1 MSGYVLTATGKMG
14 LKISVT
20 LVIIGAETIAMEV
33 VERSMDRAVIFDLY
47 ETLITENHPEWHAE
61 APTPGERL
69 GLSQEDFDREWFARY
84 QARMTGKF
92 QCYRDVLREICCAC
106 QIAPPEEEISTMQA
120 ERLAAKARPFERL
133 DPLVVETLYK
143 LKASGYRIGVISN
156 CAFDE
161 MAAWD
166 STELA
171 VQVDVPI
178 FSCVEGL
185 TKPNPAIYE
194 LACERLGV
202 DNSAAVY
209 VGDGGSDELRG
220 ADTAGLTAIWTTWYI
235 EKWPW
240 DWVGYAAKTSDGFPQ
255 CRRFCDLPAL
265 VDDMYT

>member
-1 MSGYVLTATGKMG
+1 MSSCVLTANGKMG

-20 LVIIGAETIAMEV
+20 LVIIGVEVIDVET
-33 VERSMDRAVIFDLY
+33 MDKSANRAVIFDLY

-92 QCYRDVLREICCAC
+92 RCYSDVLREICYAC
-106 QIAPPEEEISTMQA
+106 QIAPPDEEISTMQA
-120 ERLAAKARPFERL
+120 EKLAAKARPFERL
-133 DPLVVETLYK
+133 DSLVVETLYK
-143 LKASGYRIGVISN
+143 LKASGYRIGLISN
-156 CAFDE
+156 CSFDE

-166 STELA
+166 SSELA
-171 VQVDVPI
+171 VQVDTPV

-185 TKPNPAIYE
+185 TKSNPAIYE

-209 VGDGGSDELRG
+209 VGVGGSDELRG
-220 ADTAGLTAIWTTWYI
+220 ADTAGLTAIWATWYI

-240 DWVGYAAKTSDGFPQ
+240 DWVGYAAKTSNAFPR
-255 CRRFCDLPAL
+255 CRRICDLPAL

>member
-1 MSGYVLTATGKMG
+1 MQKSTK
-14 LKISVT
+14 
-20 LVIIGAETIAMEV
+20 
-33 VERSMDRAVIFDLY
+33 RAVIFDLY

-84 QARMTGKF
+84 RARMTGKF
-92 QCYRDVLREICCAC
+92 RCYSDVMREICCAC
-106 QIAPPEEEISTMQA
+106 RIAPPEEEISLMQA
-120 ERLAAKARPFERL
+120 EKLAAKARPFERL

-156 CAFDE
+156 CGYDE
-161 MAAWD
+161 MASWD
-166 STELA
+166 SSELA
-171 VQVDVPI
+171 VQVDVPV

-194 LACERLGV
+194 MACDRLGV

-220 ADTAGLTAIWTTWYI
+220 ADAAGLKAIWATWYI

-240 DWVGYAAKTSDGFPQ
+240 DWVGYAAKTSDGFPR
-255 CRRFCDLPAL
+255 CRRICDLPAL
-265 VDDMYT
+265 VDNMYT